1 MARHDITL
9 GLACGASRLACG
21 LYAATPVLTGFGW
34 RRVADLAPGDLVLTG
49 DSGLAAVRLIRPDL
63 RPALWSVLVPPGSL
77 GNDTFVT
84 LPPGQPVLIESRL
97 ALPFCG
103 EAVALVP
110 ATALEGWRGI
120 TPHVPPHPEPILQ
133 IQLARSG
140 TIFVGPGLRAGV
152 DGTDESPF
160 DLARLVQEPCRPQ
173 LPLAAARQLVASLIA
188 EEAGLSLSLSLYQSQ
203 AAALRAPN
211 RP

>member
-9 GLACGASRLACG
+9 GLAGGASRLACG
-21 LYAATPVLTGFGW
+21 LYAATPVLTAFGW
-34 RRVADLAPGDLVLTG
+34 RCMADLAPGDLVLTG

-63 RPALWSVLVPPGSL
+63 RAALWSVLVPPGAL
-77 GNDTFVT
+77 GNETAIL
-84 LPPGQPVLIESRL
+84 LPPGQPVLIESRF

-120 TPHVPPHPEPILQ
+120 IPHVPPQPEPILH

-140 TIFVGPGLRAGV
+140 TIFAGPGLRAGV
-152 DGTDESPF
+152 EGTTDSPF
-160 DLARLVQEPCRPQ
+160 DLARLMQAPCRPQ
-173 LPLAAARQLVASLIA
+173 LPLAAARLLVASLIA
-188 EEAGLSLSLSLYQSQ
+188 EEAGQSLYQSQ

-211 RP
+211 RS

>member
-1 MARHDITL
+1 M
-9 GLACGASRLACG
+9 
-21 LYAATPVLTGFGW
+21 
-34 RRVADLAPGDLVLTG
+34 
-49 DSGLAAVRLIRPDL
+49 
-63 RPALWSVLVPPGSL
+63 PPGSL
-77 GNDTFVT
+77 GNETAIL
-84 LPPGQPVLIESRL
+84 LPAGQPVLIESRF

-120 TPHVPPHPEPILQ
+120 IPQVPPQPEPILH

-140 TIFVGPGLRAGV
+140 TIFAGPGLRAGV
-152 DGTDESPF
+152 DGTDGSPF
-160 DLARLVQEPCRPQ
+160 DLARLMQVPCRPQ
-173 LPLAAARQLVASLIA
+173 LPPAAARHLVASLIA
-188 EEAGLSLSLSLYQSQ
+188 EEAGQSQSLHQSQ

>member
-9 GLACGASRLACG
+9 GFVGGATRLACG
-21 LYAATPVLTGFGW
+21 LYAATPVLTAFGW
-34 RRVADLAPGDLVLTG
+34 RRMADLAPGDLVLTG
-49 DSGLAAVRLIRPDL
+49 ETGLAAVRVIRPDL
-63 RPALWSVLVPPGSL
+63 RAALWSVLVPPGSL
-77 GNDTFVT
+77 GNETAIM
-84 LPPGQPVLIESRL
+84 LPPGQPVLIESRF

-110 ATALEGWRGI
+110 ATALEGWHGI
-120 TPHVPPHPEPILQ
+120 TPHVPPQPEPILH
-133 IQLARSG
+133 IRLARSG
-140 TIFVGPGLRAGV
+140 TIFAGPGLRAGV
-152 DGTDESPF
+152 DGTDDSAF
-160 DLARLVQEPCRPQ
+160 DLARLMQEPCRTQ

-188 EEAGLSLSLSLYQSQ
+188 EEVGQSLYQSQ